1 MCRCRA
7 FLQHRFSF
15 VFRLFHNS
23 PPPNALFLFSCSCS
37 CFSTHKFV
45 VKSFQ
50 VPSSFKGNFV
60 TCLDTLPAAA
70 PLLPTPVMSPRP
82 FQPEYLSL
90 NLNSL
95 PSWFVPP
102 VSPCTLCD
110 APVKHQVV
118 SSLCPNRG
126 LGQASSV
133 IRNTVAVERSYVRTK
148 RVPSG
153 CRKSKQKEANKRRRK
168 RTIKTVLCSALNQ
181 CHFFV
186 AFFSCCTPVH
196 SRTSSERPH
205 VLFHRNYKPQPNWFL
220 SYCSATSFIAARVL
234 A

>member
-1 MCRCRA
+1 M
-7 FLQHRFSF
+7 
-15 VFRLFHNS
+15 
-23 PPPNALFLFSCSCS
+23 
-37 CFSTHKFV
+37 
-45 VKSFQ
+45 KSFQ

-70 PLLPTPVMSPRP
+70 PLLPTPVMSPRQ

-153 CRKSKQKEANKRRRK
+153 CRKFKQKEANKRRRRK
-168 RTIKTVLCSALNQ
+168 RTMKTVLCSALNQ
-181 CHFFV
+181 CILFFASFRV
-186 AFFSCCTPVH
+186 APVH
-196 SRTSSERPH
+196 SRTSSEKPR
-205 VLFHRNYKPQPNWFL
+205 VLFHRNYKPHPNWFL

-234 A
+234 V